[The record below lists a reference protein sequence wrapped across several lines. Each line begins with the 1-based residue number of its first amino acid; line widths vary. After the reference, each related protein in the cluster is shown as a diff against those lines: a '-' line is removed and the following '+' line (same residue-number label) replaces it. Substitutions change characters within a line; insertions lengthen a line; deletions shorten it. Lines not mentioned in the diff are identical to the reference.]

1 MSLTHT
7 DRFQREAG
15 RGDPDRDPSLQESYA
30 AVPSSVPA
38 ARHAIVAFAAAA
50 GARDERLDAI
60 RLASSEALSNVV
72 QHAYSGRSG
81 QIHVTARLAAGEVW
95 LLISDD
101 GCGLRAGRD
110 SDGLGLGS
118 RSSRR

>member
-60 RLASSEALSNVV
+60 RLASSRRCRMSFSTPTRGEA
-72 QHAYSGRSG
+72 ARSTSPRG
-81 QIHVTARLAAGEVW
+81 SPQARC
-95 LLISDD
+95 
-101 GCGLRAGRD
+101 GC
-110 SDGLGLGS
+110 
-118 RSSRR
+118 